1 MTAEPRAQ
9 RWARIRAER
18 REQILEGASR
28 VFAKH
33 GLDDSSMALV
43 ATECES
49 TKVTLYAH
57 FRNKELLAEVVLQRW
72 LTTIESDVSL
82 VGVNANDLDQLL
94 WSIAKGLKQVT
105 MTDDYR
111 SLSREVLHGKG
122 VPEHILS
129 RWEGRFNRQRATLTN
144 AFSSKDPQDA
154 GIYASAFLA
163 LIDRAGT
170 AHEAGAIV
178 RLFLANYQARKQ

>member
-43 ATECES
+43 AAECES

-57 FRNKELLAEVVLQRW
+57 FRNKELLAEEVLQRW
-72 LTTIESDVSL
+72 LTAMECDVNQ
-82 VGVNANDLDQLL
+82 VGVDEDDLDALL
-94 WSIAKGLKQVT
+94 WSIAEGLKRVT
-105 MTDDYR
+105 TTDDYQ
-111 SLSREVLHGKG
+111 SLFRAVHHGKG
-122 VPEHILS
+122 IPEPILS
-129 RWEGRFNRQRATLTN
+129 RWEGRFSRQRATLTN
-144 AFSSKDPQDA
+144 AFSTTGSKDA
-154 GIYASAFLA
+154 GIHASAFLA
-163 LIDRAGT
+163 LIDQVGSAR
-170 AHEAGAIV
+170 EAGAIV
-178 RLFLANYQARKQ
+178 RLFLANYQGQKR